1 MVTIAVDAM
10 GGDNAPK
17 AEVEGAVEAARTL
30 GIRVI
35 LVGRQEILRRELQQY
50 DDYRGLPIE
59 VVNATQQVTMEDS
72 AARAVRAKRDS
83 SMRVAS
89 RLVRDGIA
97 QGFVSAGNTG
107 AVMATAKMV
116 QGVMPG
122 VDRPALA
129 GIFPTLV
136 GKPVV
141 VIDVGANVDCSPR
154 MLAQFAVMGE
164 IYSRVVLHQPR
175 PRVGLLSIG
184 EEEHKGNDTT
194 RGATPLLKSLPLD
207 FVGNVEGRDIYTG
220 KSDVIVCDGFIGNV
234 ALKVSE
240 GLVDMVKQM
249 LQESLKRHHHPA
261 DRIAAGAGGFH
272 RFQEA
277 RGLLRIRRRAAA
289 GRARH
294 YHHLPRPVQR
304 QRHQERHPRGGRIL
318 RRQRESAHRGRVSQW
333 PDRRCRSLRS
343 AAAGWPGRLL
353 AQGPN
358 NVKWSLALEPAA
370 AAPGS
375 KVLARLEGSIDPGWH
390 VYSMTSA
397 GAIPTTIK
405 LAAECRRGEGPRVPG
420 AAQEGLRSQLP
431 ARNRD
436 LRRLRGFPARAA
448 IEAGC
453 AAPGASR
460 DFRRSAL
467 PDLQRQG
474 VHPAAAPARPA
485 RP

>member
-30 GIRVI
+30 DIRVI
-35 LVGRQEILRRELQQY
+35 LVGRQEVLRRELQQF
-50 DDYRGLPIE
+50 DDYRGLPVE

-83 SMRVAS
+83 SVRVAS

-116 QGVMPG
+116 QGVIHG

-129 GIFPTLV
+129 GIFPTLI

-175 PRVGLLSIG
+175 PKVGLLSIG
-184 EEEHKGNDTT
+184 EEEHKGNETT
-194 RGATPLLKSLPLD
+194 RGATPLLKSLPLH
-207 FVGNVEGRDIYTG
+207 FMGNVEGRDIYTG

-249 LQESLKRHHHPA
+249 LQESLRA
-261 DRIAAGAGGFH
+261 TITRQIGS
-272 RFQEA
+272 
-277 RGLLRIRRRAAA
+277 LL
-289 GRARH
+289 
-294 YHHLPRPVQR
+294 
-304 QRHQERHPRGGRIL
+304 
-318 RRQRESAHRGRVSQW
+318 
-333 PDRRCRSLRS
+333 
-343 AAAGWPGRLL
+343 
-353 AQGPN
+353 
-358 NVKWSLALEPAA
+358 
-370 AAPGS
+370 
-375 KVLARLEGSIDPGWH
+375 
-390 VYSMTSA
+390 
-397 GAIPTTIK
+397 
-405 LAAECRRGEGPRVPG
+405 
-420 AAQEGLRSQLP
+420 
-431 ARNRD
+431 
-436 LRRLRGFPARAA
+436 ARAA
-448 IEAGC
+448 FTDFKKRVDYSEYGGAPLLGVRGICIICHGRSNANAIKNAIRVGAEFSSGKVNERIEDELRQW
-453 AAPGASR
+453 AAEHVA
-460 DFRRSAL
+460 F
-467 PDLQRQG
+467 
-474 VHPAAAPARPA
+474 
-485 RP
+485 